1 MDEATKPE
9 TGRAEMPRAA
19 VQGRSRLLARRL
31 DVASQV
37 LTLGPVAG
45 LISLA
50 LVWSQP
56 PAVSP
61 LAMPLP
67 PEAEALTRPMVAK
80 RASIEIVPVRTQP
93 TITASVPIQPRA
105 GTPAPTAAP
114 PAVAPPASPA
124 APQPPVATV
133 PTAATIAG
141 REECKALLAS
151 AQIEFEEA
159 PPTDVGLCQAPAPIK
174 VTRIGRDRVQL
185 VPPAIIN
192 CRMAVSVADW
202 LDRIVQPAAA
212 EHFNQ
217 TVTMLGGVNSL
228 ACRNRNNAAT
238 GPISEHA
245 FANAFDVSSFRLSGG
260 RQLTVAADWGPVA
273 RDGGKLPIMPASIAK
288 PVAAGSSRAP
298 GELDQEPAEFLRRIH
313 AGACPLFSTVL
324 GPEANDAHR
333 DHLHFD
339 LKSRNRKPLCE

>member
-1 MDEATKPE
+1 MDRSTKPD
-9 TGRAEMPRAA
+9 TAPAATAHAPVRA
-19 VQGRSRLLARRL
+19 RSRFLARRL
-31 DVASQV
+31 DVVSQA
-37 LTLGPVAG
+37 LTLTPVAG
-45 LISLA
+45 LIGLA
-50 LVWSQP
+50 LLWSQP

-61 LAMPLP
+61 LALPLP
-67 PEAEALTRPMVAK
+67 PEAETLTRPMVAK

-93 TITASVPIQPRA
+93 TIPAAPVEPRA
-105 GTPAPTAAP
+105 GTAPPTAAP
-114 PAVAPPASPA
+114 PAVAPSAPPA
-124 APQPPVATV
+124 APSPPVASV

-141 REECKALLAS
+141 REECRALLAS
-151 AQIEFEEA
+151 TQIEFEEA
-159 PPTDVGLCQAPAPIK
+159 PATDAGSCQAPAPIK
-174 VTRIGRDRVQL
+174 VTRIGRERVQL

-202 LDRIVQPAAA
+202 LDKVVQPAAA

-245 FANAFDVSSFRLSGG
+245 FANAFDVSSLRLSGG
-260 RQLTVAADWGPVA
+260 RQLTVAADWGQVA
-273 RDGGKLPIMPASIAK
+273 RDGGKLPIMPASVTK
-288 PVAAGSSRAP
+288 PVTAASGKPAVAVD
-298 GELDQEPAEFLRRIH
+298 LEPAEFLRRIH

-333 DHLHFD
+333 DHFHFD
-339 LKSRNRKPLCE
+339 LKSRTRKPICE